1 MAISLA
7 VAFMPR
13 RESGQSVP
21 VEDRILLHLLEQDHQ
36 ADHYIVTY
44 DVTRLGI
51 AESCAMHPPNVS
63 RAMRELSSKGLI
75 SQHSRTIRGENRRQK
90 TWQLTEEGRSTAS
103 RRISKFESAMV
114 LIRSKDGELL
124 EIRADQAAKR
134 LRAGLSLLQI
144 LMHSQHEGVL
154 NFGDIRFGALVK
166 KENLEPPPG
175 SLSILMGAHSTYHDR
190 PPVTRTVHGRK
201 KEKDELRKWHN
212 SEMPM
217 LALSGIAGCGKTT
230 LVSDWIS
237 DLIESDEEKDIMYY
251 PCQPWDSSLGIAT
264 SLLHKIG
271 IKDKKSDP
279 YNVLDTL
286 PYKPAS
292 KIDIDSLRRR
302 LCAHLLDENEI
313 LGQDSSTSDEFTSD
327 ELLIIL
333 DDVHNIGS
341 KGDYLL
347 GALLQIAETTKL
359 RLIII
364 SRTSLIFYDRRD
376 VHTRKRVKEIN
387 LSGLSLEELSEW
399 LGLMD
404 NSGFVP
410 AEQIHR
416 VTGGH
421 PLAVELLEIYGET
434 IHEDW
439 LRFLDEEIL
448 NVLPNDHR
456 ELLSILAVSKKPI
469 PWHTLAGA
477 AGVDGRPPKQL
488 IERGLMIELDGGLWL
503 HEALRSR
510 LLREAGKPIEERV
523 RKLEESQF

>member
-1 MAISLA
+1 MPKSLA
-7 VAFMPR
+7 VAFMPIR
-13 RESGQSVP
+13 GSGQSVP
-21 VEDRILLHLLEQDHQ
+21 VEDRILLHLYEQDHQ

-44 DVTRLGI
+44 DITRLGI

-63 RAMRELSSKGLI
+63 RAMRLLSSKGLI

-90 TWQLTEEGRSTAS
+90 TWQLTEEGRNTAR
-103 RRISKFESAMV
+103 RRISKLESAMV

-124 EIRADQAAKR
+124 EIRADQAAKM

-154 NFGDIRFGALVK
+154 NFGDIRFGALIK
-166 KENLEPPPG
+166 KENPEPSPG
-175 SLSILMGAHSTYHDR
+175 SLSILTGAHSTYHDR

-201 KEKDELRKWHN
+201 KEKDELRDWHI
-212 SEMPM
+212 SDMAM

-230 LVSDWIS
+230 LVSDWVS
-237 DLIESDEEKDIMYY
+237 ELIESEEEMDIMYY

-271 IKDKKSDP
+271 ILDKKSDP
-279 YNVLDTL
+279 YNVLEAL

-292 KIDIDSLRRR
+292 KIDIDLLRRR
-302 LCAHLLDENEI
+302 LCAHLLDDNEI
-313 LGQDSSTSDEFTSD
+313 LDQDSSNID

-333 DDVHNIGS
+333 DDVHNIGTT
-341 KGDYLL
+341 GDHLL
-347 GALLQIAETTKL
+347 GALLQISETTKL
-359 RLIII
+359 KLMII
-364 SRTSLIFYDRRD
+364 SRASLTFYDRRD

-404 NSGFVP
+404 NSGSVP

-416 VTGGH
+416 MTGGH

-448 NVLPNDHR
+448 NVMPNEHR
-456 ELLSILAVSKKPI
+456 ELLSILAVSEKPI
-469 PWHTLAGA
+469 PWNTLARA
-477 AGVDGRPPKQL
+477 AGVDGSPPKQL
-488 IERGLMIELDGGLWL
+488 TERGLMIELDGGLWL

-510 LLREAGKPIEERV
+510 LLREVGRPIKERV
-523 RKLEESQF
+523 RKLNES

>member
-1 MAISLA
+1 MPRNLP

-13 RESGQSVP
+13 REPGQSVP
-21 VEDRILLHLLEQDHQ
+21 VEDRILLHLYEQDHQ
-36 ADHYIVTY
+36 ADHYIVTN

-63 RAMRELSSKGLI
+63 RAMRKLYSKGLI

-90 TWQLTEEGRSTAS
+90 TWQLTEEGRNTARS
-103 RRISKFESAMV
+103 RISNLESAMV
-114 LIRSKDGELL
+114 LIRSKDGDLL
-124 EIRADQAAKR
+124 EIRADQASNR

-154 NFGDIRFGALVK
+154 NFGDIRFGTLVK
-166 KENLEPPPG
+166 KEIPEPPPG

-201 KEKDELRKWHN
+201 KEKDELREWHI
-212 SEMPM
+212 SEMPV

-237 DLIESDEEKDIMYY
+237 ELIESDKEKDIMYY
-251 PCQPWDSSLGIAT
+251 PCQPWDTSLGIAT

-271 IKDKKSDP
+271 IVDKKSDP
-279 YNVLDTL
+279 YNVLDSL

-313 LGQDSSTSDEFTSD
+313 LDQDSSTSD

-341 KGDYLL
+341 TGDYLL
-347 GALLQIAETTKL
+347 VALLQIAEITKL
-359 RLIII
+359 RLMII
-364 SRTSLIFYDRRD
+364 SRNSLIFYDRRD
-376 VHTRKRVKEIN
+376 VHTRNRVKEIN

-434 IHEDW
+434 IHDDW

-448 NVLPNDHR
+448 NVLPKDHR
-456 ELLSILAVSKKPI
+456 ELLSILAVSEKPI
-469 PWHTLAGA
+469 PWQTLARA
-477 AGVDGRPPKQL
+477 AGVDGSPPKQL

-510 LLREAGKPIEERV
+510 LLREAGKPIKERV
-523 RKLEESQF
+523 RKLEESQC

>member
-1 MAISLA
+1 MPRNLP

-13 RESGQSVP
+13 REPGQSVP
-21 VEDRILLHLLEQDHQ
+21 VEDRILLHLLEQDYQ

-63 RAMRELSSKGLI
+63 RAMRKLSSKGLI

-90 TWQLTEEGRSTAS
+90 TWQLTEEGRNTARS
-103 RRISKFESAMV
+103 RISNLESAMV
-114 LIRSKDGELL
+114 LIRSKDGDLL
-124 EIRADQAAKR
+124 EIRADQASNR

-166 KENLEPPPG
+166 KENLQPPPG

-190 PPVTRTVHGRK
+190 PPLTRTVHGRK
-201 KEKDELRKWHN
+201 KEKDELRDWHN
-212 SEMPM
+212 SEMPI

-237 DLIESDEEKDIMYY
+237 ELIESDEETDIMYY

-271 IKDKKSDP
+271 IVDKNSDP
-279 YNVLDTL
+279 YNVLDSL

-302 LCAHLLDENEI
+302 LCAHLIDENEI
-313 LGQDSSTSDEFTSD
+313 LGQDSSTSD

-333 DDVHNIGS
+333 DDVHNIGTT
-341 KGDYLL
+341 GDYLL

-359 RLIII
+359 RLMII
-364 SRTSLIFYDRRD
+364 SRTSLMFYDRRD

-404 NSGFVP
+404 YSGLVP

-416 VTGGH
+416 MTGGH

-434 IHEDW
+434 IHVDW

-456 ELLSILAVSKKPI
+456 ELLSILAVSDKPI
-469 PWHTLAGA
+469 PWHTLARA
-477 AGVDGRPPKQL
+477 AGVDGSPPKQL

-510 LLREAGKPIEERV
+510 LLREAGKPISERA
-523 RKLEESQF
+523 RKLQESQC